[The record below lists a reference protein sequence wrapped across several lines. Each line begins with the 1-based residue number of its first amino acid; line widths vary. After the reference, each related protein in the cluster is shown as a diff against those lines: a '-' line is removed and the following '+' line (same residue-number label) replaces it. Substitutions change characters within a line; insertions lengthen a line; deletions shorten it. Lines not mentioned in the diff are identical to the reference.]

1 MKGVII
7 NRYGSVEVLQ
17 YEEIEKP
24 SISADEVLV
33 RVVASSVNPVDWKIR
48 RGDLRLLSSFA
59 GLPRLGSDFA
69 GIVEGVGEQVKQ
81 FNVGDE
87 VYGFVNPLTGGAY
100 AEYVAVSASNIAL
113 KSRQATFEQAAAI
126 PVAGLTAFQSLVD
139 LGSLRAGYQVLI
151 NGASGGVGIFAVQ
164 IAKTLYA
171 EVTGVCSG
179 KNREFVLGLGADFV
193 VDYTQEN
200 FLEQGKQYD
209 LILDA
214 VGKSSFQKC
223 QKILKPEGIYIT
235 TLPSFDNLIAIG
247 QTFFSSGQ
255 KAKIVL
261 AQPRSRDLE
270 AISQLIDQ
278 GKIQVIIDQ
287 VYPLS
292 EIAQAH
298 RYSETGRAVGKIV
311 LAVYP
316 S

>member
-7 NRYGSVEVLQ
+7 NGYGTVDVLQ
-17 YEEIEKP
+17 YQEIEKP
-24 SISADEVLV
+24 SVSTNEVLV

-48 RGDLRLLSSFA
+48 QGDLQLLSSFG

-69 GIVEGVGEQVKQ
+69 GVVEVVGKQVRQ

-87 VYGFVNPLTGGAY
+87 VYGLVNPLTGGAY
-100 AEYVAVSASNIAL
+100 AEYVAVPMSSIAR
-113 KSRQATFEQAAAI
+113 KPKQATFEQAAAI
-126 PVAGLTAFQSLVD
+126 PVVGLTAFQSLVD
-139 LGSLRAGYQVLI
+139 LGELRPGYQVLI

-179 KNREFVLGLGADFV
+179 KNREFVLDLGADFV
-193 VDYTQEN
+193 IDYTQEN
-200 FLEQGKQYD
+200 FLEQEKQYD

-214 VGKSSFQKC
+214 VGKSSFQQC

-261 AQPRSRDLE
+261 AQPRSRDLD

-278 GKIQVIIDQ
+278 GKIQVIIDR

-298 RYSETGRAVGKIV
+298 SYSETGRAVGKIV
-311 LAVYP
+311 LAV
-316 S
+316 SSS